1 MLPMTGWGPMRAT
14 NDPQRPRVKTNA
26 IVNTDAKIARRTS
39 RRFESIDE
47 ENLPDHERWI
57 KNVSVYSI
65 SADWSRLT
73 LCRRISRYHFG

>member
-26 IVNTDAKIARRTS
+26 IVNTDAKIARHTS

-47 ENLPDHERWI
+47 ENRSRALDPKR
-57 KNVSVYSI
+57 VGVLI

-73 LCRRISRYHFG
+73 LCRRISRYDFG